1 MLLLTKNFKNKV
13 ALNNSHFKIKS
24 LIGAWS
30 CKAVGNKKGQVIVE
44 YILLILVSTM
54 MALLLINLVTVDPGK
69 ASPVFKYWENLLKA
83 VGQDIST

>member
-1 MLLLTKNFKNKV
+1 MM
-13 ALNNSHFKIKS
+13 ALNNFRFKIKS
-24 LIGAWS
+24 LMGAWF
-30 CKAVGNKKGQVIVE
+30 CKAVGNRKGQVIVE

-54 MALLLINLVTVDPGK
+54 MALLLINLVTVEPGK